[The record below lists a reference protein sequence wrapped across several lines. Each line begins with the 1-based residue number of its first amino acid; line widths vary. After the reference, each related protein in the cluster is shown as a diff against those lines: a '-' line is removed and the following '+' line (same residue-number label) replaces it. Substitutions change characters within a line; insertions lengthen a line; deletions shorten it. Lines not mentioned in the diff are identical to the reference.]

1 MDELKVIEIAEKYAT
16 LDDMPENLTDLVI
29 LHAYS
34 YYMDRLTRE
43 QFPKKNTNQSSTNE
57 ADTASIDAAIQ
68 KLIDEME

>member
-1 MDELKVIEIAEKYAT
+1 MNELKVIEIAEKYAT

-29 LHAYS
+29 LHAYN

>member
-16 LDDMPENLTDLVI
+16 LDDMPEYLTDLAI

-43 QFPKKNTNQSSTNE
+43 QFPGRNTNQNNTNE